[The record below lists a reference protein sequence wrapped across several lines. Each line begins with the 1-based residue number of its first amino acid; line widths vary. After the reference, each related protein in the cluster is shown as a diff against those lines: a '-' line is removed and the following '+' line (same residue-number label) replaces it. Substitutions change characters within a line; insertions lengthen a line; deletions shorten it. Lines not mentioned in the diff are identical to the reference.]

1 MTSKRKLPDG
11 AYAALAGL
19 KGQAVAAS
27 LVIKAFNEGIS
38 EAEAKAKL
46 WEAQKQ
52 MAQHADWTKL
62 IVRKILSPAN
72 NTTIDDIDESWLD
85 KTFA

>member
-19 KGQAVAAS
+19 KGQAAAAS
-27 LVIKAFNEGIS
+27 LLVKAFNEGVS

-46 WEAQKQ
+46 WGAQKQ
-52 MAQHADWTKL
+52 MAENADWTKL
-62 IVRKILSPAN
+62 IVGKILSPAN
-72 NTTIDDIDESWLD
+72 NTTIDDIDEAWLE
-85 KTFA
+85 KTFS

>member
-1 MTSKRKLPDG
+1 MTSTRKLPDE

-19 KGQAVAAS
+19 KGQAHSGS
-27 LVIKAFNEGIS
+27 LMLKAFIEGVS
-38 EAEAKAKL
+38 DAEAKAKL
-46 WEAQKQ
+46 WEALKQ
-52 MAQHADWTKL
+52 MAENAEWTKQ

-72 NTTIDDIDESWLD
+72 NITIDDIDEAWLD